1 MRQSWYTDFFRLQY
15 REMIWWCLSFPWL
28 IGDITSTE
36 LQPCSYDV
44 WHDRAG
50 EHGKLDFVAE
60 SFNALNH
67 FQVCPVKLP
76 SILRC
81 IYQNCCLFLVSRL
94 CGDVIA
100 I

>member
-1 MRQSWYTDFFRLQY
+1 MVHRQPLIMVRVDGIDF
-15 REMIWWCLSFPWL
+15 E
-28 IGDITSTE
+28 
-36 LQPCSYDV
+36 V
-44 WHDRAG
+44 
-50 EHGKLDFVAE
+50 
-60 SFNALNH
+60 LNPSISD